1 VTKFSQRSMDDE
13 QLIESAAK
21 SKGKSRLRNR
31 ASRRHSPPDDFA
43 TWVKHFSVFI
53 PMPMS

>member
-1 VTKFSQRSMDDE
+1 MDDE